1 MTTSIARTP
10 SAEDLFGIQQ
20 ALHAYA
26 GGIDMKDFD
35 LFRSAFTDD
44 VTASYGDQIGP
55 FSGLDQL
62 TAFMEVQHRDLDF
75 SLHRITN
82 HYLLEFDGET
92 ARMRTYVYA
101 TLVDDDH
108 PEGGIF
114 DVSGIYHDDLRLEL
128 EGWRIANKVFLHRR
142 AEGNPNVF
150 AFEAAA
156 ETLKD

>member
-1 MTTSIARTP
+1 MTASIAKAP

-26 GGIDMKDFD
+26 GGIDMNDYD

-44 VTASYGDQIGP
+44 VTATYGGQIGP

-62 TAFMEVQHRDLDF
+62 TKFMEVQHRDLDF

-82 HYLLEFDGET
+82 HCLLEFDGET
-92 ARMRTYVYA
+92 ARIRTYVYA
-101 TLVDDDH
+101 TLVDEDH
-108 PEGGIF
+108 PEGDIF
-114 DVSGIYHDDLRLEL
+114 EVSGVYHDDLRREP
-128 EGWRIANKVFLHRR
+128 EGWRIAHKEFLHRR

-156 ETLKD
+156 ATLSD